1 MSYSNAMKLVYE
13 GKAIT
18 SRRAIIQ
25 MVSEQLYIGN
35 RTLVG
40 DVDWGEPRTHPR
52 YLEIDWYETHR
63 LLITSTN

>member
-1 MSYSNAMKLVYE
+1 
-13 GKAIT
+13 
-18 SRRAIIQ
+18 

-40 DVDWGEPRTHPR
+40 DVILGKPVYIPPG